1 MKDFDLF
8 NNLTEPILI
17 FDNNEIIF
25 KNKTFMSKFPYF
37 TTFERFKKHFNFNL
51 CFLSSDNIANIT
63 PLDILLKSPENFHT
77 VCSYQ
82 KNNGEYTFY
91 YIYSF
96 SQNDYKIVVFKDI
109 TAENS
114 LNTYKSDYSKLEKEL
129 SLTSENSKKIAK
141 LQEHA
146 QAQVLKMGIIN
157 RISLLI
163 RESNNIETIISFVL
177 SEIHTLTGAFKTY
190 YAGKVKNGFKIK
202 FCFPA
207 GIQNNDEVYTYEN
220 SVIDTLKNKEIS
232 VTSCL
237 KESLN
242 AEEILTKGV
251 TRIIV
256 PVYNKNNLLGIIVI
270 LTRHKFLIDEN
281 REILQS
287 IAVQLSGSIVQ
298 SNLIEQLN
306 KKNNKLQKTLNE
318 LKEAQIQLIN
328 TEKMASVGQLVSGV
342 AHEINTPLASISS
355 NNSLISKLVSNKTEL
370 SQEQYNMLTELN
382 DINIEASKRIYN
394 IVTSLKR
401 FVRLDEAQMQKADIN
416 SELDL
421 TLKIMA
427 HELKNNIKVVKN
439 YSPLPL
445 VMCRVN
451 MLNQVFMNLLINA
464 CHSINE
470 KGISGEIKITTLKKG
485 NNVLIKIKDNG
496 MGIKEDVQKKIF
508 NAGFTTKRPEIG
520 TGLGLAISKKIVE
533 LHKGSIS
540 YTTKLNEGSEF
551 TVSVPIN

>member
-25 KNKTFMSKFPYF
+25 KNKIFMSKFPYF

-51 CFLSSDNIANIT
+51 CFLSSENIANIT

-96 SQNDYKIVVFKDI
+96 SHNDYKIVVFKDI

-202 FCFPA
+202 FCFPVD
-207 GIQNNDEVYTYEN
+207 IQNNDEVFTYEN

-237 KESLN
+237 KEALN
-242 AEEILTKGV
+242 AEEVLTKGV

-355 NNSLISKLVSNKTEL
+355 NNSLISKLISNKTEL

-382 DINIEASKRIYN
+382 NINIEASKRIYN

>member
-25 KNKTFMSKFPYF
+25 KNKIFMSKFPYF

-96 SQNDYKIVVFKDI
+96 SHNDYKIVVFKDI

-202 FCFPA
+202 FCFPVD
-207 GIQNNDEVYTYEN
+207 IQNNDEVFTYEN

-237 KESLN
+237 KEALN
-242 AEEILTKGV
+242 AEEVLTKGV

-355 NNSLISKLVSNKTEL
+355 NNSLISKLISNKTEL

-382 DINIEASKRIYN
+382 NINIEASKRIYN

-445 VMCRVN
+445 VM
-451 MLNQVFMNLLINA
+451 
-464 CHSINE
+464 
-470 KGISGEIKITTLKKG
+470 
-485 NNVLIKIKDNG
+485 
-496 MGIKEDVQKKIF
+496 
-508 NAGFTTKRPEIG
+508 
-520 TGLGLAISKKIVE
+520 
-533 LHKGSIS
+533 
-540 YTTKLNEGSEF
+540 
-551 TVSVPIN
+551 

>member
-25 KNKTFMSKFPYF
+25 KNKIFMSKFPYF

-96 SQNDYKIVVFKDI
+96 SHNDYKIVVFKDI

-202 FCFPA
+202 FCFPVD
-207 GIQNNDEVYTYEN
+207 IQNNDEVFTYEN

-237 KESLN
+237 KEALN
-242 AEEILTKGV
+242 AEEVLTKGV

-355 NNSLISKLVSNKTEL
+355 NNSLISKLISNKTEL

-382 DINIEASKRIYN
+382 NINIEASKRIYN

-520 TGLGLAISKKIVE
+520 TGLGLAISKKIAE